1 MAAVARAEDLPDVD
15 VRPEDQNMINEFSRL
30 NGRLHEIQGDIKGI
44 EEKLEHLEDA
54 TTELMMG
61 GDTVR

>member
-30 NGRLHEIQGDIKGI
+30 NGRLHEIQVDIKGI